1 VIVPLTQS
9 ILGDALA
16 ACRRWRSHHATCSVA
31 VNLSPLVFA
40 YPALPDE
47 IEALLLQWDFP
58 LAR

>member
-1 VIVPLTQS
+1 
-9 ILGDALA
+9 
-16 ACRRWRSHHATCSVA
+16 VA